1 MIVSNVSRKNA
12 TFINDPS
19 PSIAQ
24 VRLRGHDHTLRN
36 TCAFNHKILH
46 QSGHLVT
53 LEDDTVLECDVVA
66 IFKVNDRDY
75 IALNPTTDRDDEVF
89 LYRLNYTK
97 DDVLDLENILDD
109 QEYALAAE
117 AFEEL
122 LED

>member
-1 MIVSNVSRKNA
+1 MKNESNYFNYGLQEEGEMNV
-12 TFINDPS
+12 
-19 PSIAQ
+19 
-24 VRLRGHDHTLRN
+24 TL
-36 TCAFNHKILH
+36 
-46 QSGHLVT
+46 T
-53 LEDDTVLECDVVA
+53 LEDETVLECDVVA